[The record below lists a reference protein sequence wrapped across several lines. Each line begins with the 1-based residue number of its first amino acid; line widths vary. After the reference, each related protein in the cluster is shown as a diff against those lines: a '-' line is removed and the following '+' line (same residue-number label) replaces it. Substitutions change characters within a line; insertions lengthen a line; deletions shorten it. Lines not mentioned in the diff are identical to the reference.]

1 MNQLRMQEV
10 EKLLKNKKFD
20 ELRCLLLE
28 RAEYW
33 HQQYSDDDKVLFLSD
48 GFALCA
54 RDIFICSNNLS
65 DEIDFIINKDK
76 QNKLRE
82 IIFNAFKNISD
93 GFNKFNNITI
103 NPSSPFS
110 ISNILKYN
118 PYDSSSEKYRYI
130 KNLSCTDW
138 RNLLRSVLDKDK
150 ENIES
155 KIDDIFNDLRL
166 CIKCEIFYHLNTMD
180 IEDYKEINE
189 QTYGKFSFSH
199 DSIKKGSYYKYMEIF
214 FNFHEEIENLE
225 VLQKNCVEYLHL
237 IKERRPNFK
246 LIYSKLN
253 RNIKNLLDF
262 EESII
267 GKLPG

>member
-1 MNQLRMQEV
+1 M
-10 EKLLKNKKFD
+10 
-20 ELRCLLLE
+20 LLE

-54 RDIFICSNNLS
+54 RDIFACSNNLS

-118 PYDSSSEKYRYI
+118 PYDSYYKKYRYI
-130 KNLSCTDW
+130 RNLSCTDW

-150 ENIES
+150 R
-155 KIDDIFNDLRL
+155 KI
-166 CIKCEIFYHLNTMD
+166 
-180 IEDYKEINE
+180 
-189 QTYGKFSFSH
+189 
-199 DSIKKGSYYKYMEIF
+199 
-214 FNFHEEIENLE
+214 
-225 VLQKNCVEYLHL
+225 
-237 IKERRPNFK
+237 
-246 LIYSKLN
+246 
-253 RNIKNLLDF
+253 
-262 EESII
+262 
-267 GKLPG
+267 